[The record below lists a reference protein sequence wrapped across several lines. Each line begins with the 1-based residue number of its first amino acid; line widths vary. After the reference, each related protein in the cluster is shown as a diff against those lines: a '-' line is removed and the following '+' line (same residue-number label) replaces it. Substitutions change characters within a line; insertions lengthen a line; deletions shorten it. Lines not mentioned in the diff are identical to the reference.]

1 MAVLLQINV
10 TANWG
15 SHGRIAENIGELA
28 MEHGWKSHIAY
39 GRYANKSKSEIYKIG
54 SAIDIYNH
62 VLQTRVF
69 DRHGLASKQATRRLI
84 EYIDSVAPDIIH
96 LHNIHGYYLNYP
108 LFFEYLQK
116 SEIPVVW
123 TLHDCWAF
131 TGHCAYFDY
140 INCDRWK
147 FHCHHCPALGRY
159 PHSSLFDRS
168 SDNFNDKC
176 KWFTSLKNMTIVPVS
191 DWLASKVRQ
200 SFLSRYPIQVIHNG
214 VDTSTFNYQS
224 VKKED
229 FGLQDKFI
237 VLGVASV
244 WDDRKGL
251 ADFLKLRNVLPEEY
265 VIILIGLT
273 NKQIKKLP
281 KGILGISRTNSV
293 KELAEY
299 YSLADVYVNLSVEET
314 LGMTTLESQSCG
326 TPVIVYNATACPE
339 AVSQKTGLVVTPHDI
354 KQLVA
359 DIEHIT
365 QKKSTT
371 FFPYCRNWVEENFN
385 NRNTYQK
392 YFRLYQKILGYTPDA

>member
-15 SHGRIAENIGELA
+15 SHGRIAEDIGKLA
-28 MEHGWKSHIAY
+28 MEHGWKSYIAY
-39 GRYANKSKSEIYKIG
+39 GRYANKSKSDIYKIG
-54 SAIDIYNH
+54 STIDIYNH
-62 VLQTRVF
+62 VFQTRLF
-69 DRHGLASKQATRRLI
+69 DRHGLASKHATRRLI
-84 EYIDSVAPDIIH
+84 EYIDSVTPDIIH

-108 LFFEYLQK
+108 LLFEYLQK
-116 SEIPVVW
+116 SEIPIVW

-140 INCDRWK
+140 INCDRWRLY
-147 FHCHHCPALGRY
+147 CHHCPALGQY
-159 PHSSLFDRS
+159 PHSYLFDRS
-168 SDNFNDKC
+168 YDNFNDKC
-176 KWFTSLKNMTIVPVS
+176 KWFTSLKKTTIVPVS
-191 DWLASKVRQ
+191 NWLATKVRQ
-200 SFLSRYPIQVIHNG
+200 SFLSCYPIQVIHNG
-214 VDTSTFNYQS
+214 VDTSTFSYQS

-251 ADFLKLRNVLPEEY
+251 ADFLKLRNVLPAEY

-339 AVSQKTGLVVTPHDI
+339 AVSQKTGLVVNSHDI

-359 DIEHIT
+359 DIQQIT
-365 QKKSTT
+365 QKENTVFST
-371 FFPYCRNWVEENFN
+371 YCRNWVEENFN

-392 YFRLYQKILGYTPDA
+392 YFRLYQRILG

>member
-1 MAVLLQINV
+1 MKLLQINV

-28 MEHGWKSHIAY
+28 MEHGWGSHIAY

-108 LFFEYLQK
+108 LLFEYLQK

-147 FHCHHCPALGRY
+147 FHCHHCPALSQY

-229 FGLQDKFI
+229 FGFQDKFI

-265 VIILIGLT
+265 AIILIGLT

-281 KGILGISRTNSV
+281 QGILGISRTNRV

-299 YSLADVYVNLSVEET
+299 YSLADVYVNPTWEDNFP
-314 LGMTTLESQSCG
+314 TTNLEAQACG
-326 TPVIVYNATACPE
+326 TPVITYRTGGSIE
-339 AVSQKTGLVVTPHDI
+339 AINTGTGYIVEQGNIPAIVSIITKI
-354 KQLVA
+354 KETEKIPYMHTCR
-359 DIEHIT
+359 DHIV
-365 QKKSTT
+365 KNFEKS
-371 FFPYCRNWVEENFN
+371 
-385 NRNTYQK
+385 NTYQQ
-392 YFRLYQKILGYTPDA
+392 YLYLYNTILGI